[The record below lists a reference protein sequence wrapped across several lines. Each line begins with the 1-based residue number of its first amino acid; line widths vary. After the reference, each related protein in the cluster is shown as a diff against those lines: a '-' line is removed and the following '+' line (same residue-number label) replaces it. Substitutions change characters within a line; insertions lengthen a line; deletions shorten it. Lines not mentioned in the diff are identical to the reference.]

1 MRDKYFLDSNVLIY
15 AHNNL
20 DSLKQ
25 DKAQKLIELSIPT
38 ISTQVLNE
46 FTNAF
51 RKKFHVEWSV
61 IRTLLSE
68 ISANTVLH
76 ANTLTT
82 VLKAT
87 DIAERYGYSF
97 YDSQIIAA
105 AIETDCS
112 ILYSEDMQ
120 NGHSIDGK
128 LTIVNPF
135 LI

>member
-1 MRDKYFLDSNVLIY
+1 MKDKYFIDTNVLIY
-15 AHNNL
+15 AHNDL
-20 DSLKQ
+20 DLIKR
-25 DKAQKLIELSIPT
+25 DKAQALFEDYLPT

-46 FTNAF
+46 FSNAF
-51 RKKFHVEWSV
+51 RKKFHVEWSL
-61 IRTLLSE
+61 IRVLLSE
-68 ISANTVLH
+68 ISDNTVLY